1 MSIVAHSIL
10 SPAVQWDNSVT
21 QVNEKHHVIKGEMI
35 TVQKVYSDLDYFELE
50 SKYQI
55 DLPNVIKEEL
65 LDALVYELMKHNCVS
80 FTMQQDHNTLERYF
94 RARIFATPDDLT
106 RVVKELL
113 DKNNRA

>member
-21 QVNEKHHVIKGEMI
+21 QVNEKHHVIKGKMI

-55 DLPNVIKEEL
+55 DLPNVLKEEL
-65 LDALVYELMKHNCVS
+65 LDILVDELMKHNCVS
-80 FTMQQDHNTLERYF
+80 FTMQQDNTTLERYF

-113 DKNNRA
+113 DKNNMA

>member
-50 SKYQI
+50 SKYRI
-55 DLPNVIKEEL
+55 DLANVIKEEL
-65 LDALVYELMKHNCVS
+65 LDILVDELMKHNCVS
-80 FTMQQDHNTLERYF
+80 FTMQQDHTTLERCF

-113 DKNNRA
+113 DK